1 MLEERHDSGPS
12 DARQAPGSSPQDVA
26 ATAARDEAAASAGQS
41 APVATAPRSVWR
53 DRPTWLIAAAVLG
66 AYLVISL
73 YRLWTLTPT
82 SWDLGIFTEYVKD
95 YAHLQAP
102 TVDVRGPGFDLLG
115 DHFQVIVALIAP
127 FFRLFPSPATLL
139 IAQAVL
145 TAVSVFPVVQAGSQL
160 LGRGAGRAIGF
171 AYGFSWGLQQMIDFD
186 FHEIAFAVPLLAFS
200 VSALLRGRARAALW
214 WALPLVFVKEDQ
226 GFTVAAI
233 GALMWLAGV
242 RGARRRPGGA
252 LSHIAGDAH
261 RGALLFCWGLA
272 WSLLQITVIIPHF
285 SPTHHYLYWNLG
297 GVVGGGP
304 AFSAPGLLQQM
315 GHDYPVKLQTLAL
328 LLLPT
333 AFIALG
339 SPVAAVVVPS
349 LLLRFIA
356 TNSSYWGTLY
366 HYNATAMPI
375 LFLAAVEA
383 MSRWRQASRA
393 RDPGGGLVREKWE
406 IVKGGAARHGAAMML
421 AISVPLAFQFP
432 LSDLWNGQ
440 TYEVGPG
447 VAADRAAMAVV
458 PSGAT
463 VTATLTLLA
472 PLAARCDTFWIG
484 NSGNPA
490 TQYIVFDNPNSGY
503 SPAITNVPQFIAQLY
518 PHAGYQEVF
527 FDDGVYVFKRG

>member
-1 MLEERHDSGPS
+1 MLEDRHDSGPS
-12 DARQAPGSSPQDVA
+12 PAQEAPRSSPQD
-26 ATAARDEAAASAGQS
+26 TAADVIGPAAAAAPPSA
-41 APVATAPRSVWR
+41 WR
-53 DRPTWLIAAAVLG
+53 DRPTWLIAALVLG

-73 YRLWTLTPT
+73 YRLWTLTPS

-102 TVDVRGPGFDLLG
+102 IVNVRGPGFDLLG

-127 FFRLFPSPATLL
+127 FFRVFPTPATLL
-139 IAQAVL
+139 VAQAVL
-145 TAVSVFPVVQAGSQL
+145 TAISVFPVVQAGSAL

-200 VSALLRGRARAALW
+200 LSALLRGRSRAALW
-214 WALPLVFVKEDQ
+214 WAVPLVFVKEDQ

-233 GALMWLAGV
+233 GAVMWLAAV
-242 RGARRRPGGA
+242 RARRGKPGGP
-252 LSHIAGDAH
+252 LSRIAGDAFG
-261 RGALLFCWGLA
+261 GAFLFCWGLA
-272 WSLLQITVIIPHF
+272 WSLLAITVIIPQF

-304 AFSAPGLLQQM
+304 AFSAFGLLHQM
-315 GHDYPVKLQTLAL
+315 GHAYPVKLQTLAL

-339 SPVAAVVVPS
+339 SPVAAIVVPS

-356 TNSSYWGTLY
+356 TNSFYWGTNY

-383 MSRWRQASRA
+383 MGRWRQATA
-393 RDPGGGLVREKWE
+393 ATDPPGVTIRQKWE

-440 TYEVGPG
+440 TYEIGAG
-447 VAADRAAMAVV
+447 VAADKAAMAVV

-490 TQYIVFDNPNSGY
+490 TQYIVFDGPNSGY
-503 SPAITNVPQFIAQLY
+503 SPAITNVPGFIAQLY
-518 PHAGYQEVF
+518 PHADYHQVF
-527 FDDGVYVFKRG
+527 SDDGVYVFKLG

>member
-1 MLEERHDSGPS
+1 MLEERHDSGQS
-12 DARQAPGSSPQDVA
+12 QAREAPMPSPQD
-26 ATAARDEAAASAGQS
+26 TAADVAPDEAPSAA
-41 APVATAPRSVWR
+41 APRSAWR
-53 DRPTWLIAAAVLG
+53 DRPTWLIVALIFC

-95 YAHLQAP
+95 YAHLRAP
-102 TVDVRGPGFDLLG
+102 VVDVRGPGFNLLG

-127 FFRLFPSPATLL
+127 FFRAFPTPATLL
-139 IAQAVL
+139 VAQAVL
-145 TAVSVFPVVQAGSQL
+145 TAVSVFPVVQAGSAL

-171 AYGFSWGLQQMIDFD
+171 AYGVSWGLQQMIDFD

-200 VSALLRGRARAALW
+200 LSALLRGRARAALW
-214 WALPLVFVKEDQ
+214 WAVPLVFVKEDQ

-233 GALMWLAGV
+233 GVVMWLAAL
-242 RGARRRPGGA
+242 RGRPGGA
-252 LSHIAGDAH
+252 LSRLAGDAFG
-261 RGALLFCWGLA
+261 GAFLFCWGLG
-272 WSLLQITVIIPHF
+272 WSLLEITVIIPHF
-285 SPTHHYLYWNLG
+285 SATHQYLYWNLG

-304 AFSAPGLLQQM
+304 AFSSVGLLHQV
-315 GHDYPVKLQTLAL
+315 GHAYPVKLETLAL

-339 SPVAAVVVPS
+339 SPVAAIAVPS

-375 LFLAAVEA
+375 LFLAAIAA
-383 MSRWRQASRA
+383 MSRWREAA
-393 RDPGGGLVREKWE
+393 APGEAEGGLVREKWE

-421 AISVPLAFQFP
+421 AISVPLAFQFA

-440 TYEVGPG
+440 TYEIGSG
-447 VAADRAAMAVV
+447 VAADKAAMAVV

-463 VTATLTLLA
+463 VTTTLTLLA
-472 PLAARCDTFWIG
+472 PLAARCDAFWIG
-484 NSGNPA
+484 NNGNPA
-490 TQYIVFDNPNSGY
+490 TQYIVFDGPNSGY

-518 PHAGYQEVF
+518 PHADYHQVF
-527 FDDGVYVFKRG
+527 TDNGVYVFKLG